1 MARSEREFPFDSE
14 LRSENQNGLDKLR
27 CVADRGLA
35 RTLFELYFRLAP
47 DTIHAE
53 EFDPSQFG
61 DEEPELDDLR
71 DPAGAAAAQLDRE
84 CAALHHAWDVF
95 YRNMAD
101 YEALHGRRLSRAQR
115 ADHVY
120 KFGTKLEEI
129 YGRTHPTTTWS
140 ARRKDWEERAV
151 PKFARAAQ

>member
-1 MARSEREFPFDSE
+1 MASEHDYPFNSE
-14 LRSENQNGLDKLR
+14 LRSEQQGGLSKLR

-47 DTIHAE
+47 DTIRAE

-61 DEEPELDDLR
+61 DEEPDPGDLR
-71 DPAGAAAAQLDRE
+71 DPAGAAAAQQDRE
-84 CAALHHAWDVF
+84 CAALHQAWDVF
-95 YRNMAD
+95 YRSMAD

-115 ADHVY
+115 AEHVY
-120 KFGTKLEEI
+120 RFGTKLEKI
-129 YGRTHPTTTWS
+129 YGRTHPTATWS
-140 ARRKDWEERAV
+140 ARRKDWEERAA